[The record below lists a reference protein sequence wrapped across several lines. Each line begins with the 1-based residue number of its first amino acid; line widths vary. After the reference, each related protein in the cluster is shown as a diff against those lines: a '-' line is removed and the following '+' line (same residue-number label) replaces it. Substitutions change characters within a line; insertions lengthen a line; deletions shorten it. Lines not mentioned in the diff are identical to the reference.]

1 MSWGYKRIIKTIPP
15 ILWILERK
23 KRISDEKLRKIREPY
38 IHQLKDIFDRDTS
51 IISSNCF
58 AGRVMQDLGMQY
70 NSPTLGLYIWYPDYI
85 EFLSNLKYY
94 LTEAK
99 IEFVEHSKYPLGD
112 ERRKKWSHRYP
123 VGLLGGKVEIQFLHY
138 HTEEEAA
145 EKWYRRASRVN
156 WDKLLIIG
164 MEQNL
169 CIIDDIKT
177 FDKLPFPNK
186 IFFSIKKLPELKSN
200 YYLPDFK
207 EKGEVGDPYRK
218 AEVFYRELV
227 KKLQT

>member
-1 MSWGYKRIIKTIPP
+1 MKRAIKNFIADYTLIKWYLA
-15 ILWILERK
+15 IMK
-23 KRISDEKLRKIREPY
+23 KREDKRLYELRAPYLKELSKLIDK
-38 IHQLKDIFDRDTS
+38 DTS

-58 AGRVMQDLGMQY
+58 AGRIMQDLGMQY
-70 NSPTLGLYIWYPDYI
+70 NSPTLGLYFGAPDYK
-85 EFLSNLKYY
+85 FLSNLKYY

-112 ERRKKWSHRYP
+112 ERRKKWRHWYP

-145 EKWYRRASRVN
+145 EKWHRRASRVN

-169 CIIDDIKT
+169 CTVDDIYA
-177 FDKLPFPNK
+177 FDKLPYKRK
-186 IFFSIKKLPELKSN
+186 IFFSSRQ
-200 YYLPDFK
+200 LPDLESNCYLSEF
-207 EKGEVGDPYRK
+207 ESKGEVGDPYKK
-218 AEVFYRELV
+218 ADVFYRELI
-227 KKLQT
+227 KLISK